1 MKLPVYSPKAVV
13 DRRQCFALIQETIAQ
28 RGAIYKLCQMPC
40 IQQNTV
46 MLTPLLC
53 SRHSYQ
59 LEEIRSLNIFTLDTA
74 VASLF

>member
-1 MKLPVYSPKAVV
+1 MFRMLSKSEGVKKKLVDGDEITHPVYSPKAVV
-13 DRRQCFALIQETIAQ
+13 DRRLCFPLIQETIAQ

-53 SRHSYQ
+53 SIHSY
-59 LEEIRSLNIFTLDTA
+59 
-74 VASLF
+74 